1 MAALKLEWM
10 GRYRELVRSLIYY
23 SNASNRG
30 GHKLN
35 PIDGIALTK
44 HEYQILEYL
53 CEFSLENKIMTDI
66 SHDLGILPSIVTKAT
81 KNLLSYGLIER
92 YRIVGNKKS
101 IVLKPTRAGE
111 NLYIAYYTRDIQ
123 HLFDPFFKALE
134 NTSDEQLAEFKHAID
149 MLSQDWQQFSD
160 KIIAGDS
167 IEKIDE

>member
-1 MAALKLEWM
+1 
-10 GRYRELVRSLIYY
+10 
-23 SNASNRG
+23 
-30 GHKLN
+30 
-35 PIDGIALTK
+35 
-44 HEYQILEYL
+44 
-53 CEFSLENKIMTDI
+53 MTDI

-123 HLFDPFFKALE
+123 HLFEPFFKALE
-134 NTSDEQLAEFKHAID
+134 NTSDDQLAEFKHAID